1 MTQLQLSGSWV
12 DVLVDGGIALFENL
26 EMEPREP
33 TSAWPSTRVRAESE
47 KRKTL

>member
-1 MTQLQLSGSWV
+1 MTRLQLSGSWV

-26 EMEPREP
+26 EMESREP
-33 TSAWPSTRVRAESE
+33 TSPEPSTRVTAQFE